1 MTKAHDQRRLDVS
14 RRRLCA
20 TGAIALAFPMLVL
33 PRRVHAGTAPRSLA
47 LAHTHTGE
55 ALTIQYA
62 QGDAYVPAAL
72 RALDHLLRDFRT
84 GEAHP
89 IEPRLFD
96 QLHDL
101 ATITG
106 TRAPFQVI
114 SGFRSEATN
123 RELRAHSRGVASR
136 SMHLDGRA
144 IDIRLADV
152 KLDTLRDAALS
163 LKAGGVGYYRDSDF
177 VHVDTGRVRRW

>member
-1 MTKAHDQRRLDVS
+1 MKRFTNDLALNRP

-20 TGAIALAFPMLVL
+20 SGALALAFPTLLL
-33 PRRVHAGTAPRSLA
+33 PRSSRAASGRSLS

-55 ALTIQYA
+55 SLHVQYA
-62 QGDAYVPAAL
+62 QGDAYLPDGL
-72 RALDHLLRDFRT
+72 RALDRFLRDFRT
-84 GEAHP
+84 GEAHA
-89 IEPRLFD
+89 IEPGLFD

-101 ATITG
+101 AAITG
-106 TRAPFQVI
+106 TKGPFQVI
-114 SGFRSEATN
+114 SCYRSEETN
-123 RELRAHSRGVASR
+123 RKLRSGSGGVASR
-136 SMHLDGRA
+136 SLHLEGRA

-152 KLDTLRDAALS
+152 SLDTLRDAALS

>member
-1 MTKAHDQRRLDVS
+1 MKHHPGHCEADLS
-14 RRRLCA
+14 RRRICA
-20 TGAIALAFPMLVL
+20 TGAIALAFPMLLL
-33 PRRVHAGTAPRSLA
+33 PRRVRASSAVRSLA
-47 LAHTHTGE
+47 FSHTHTGE
-55 ALTIQYA
+55 ALTVPYA
-62 QGDAYVPAAL
+62 QGETYFPDAL

-84 GEAHP
+84 GETHS

-101 ATITG
+101 ATITS

-114 SGFRSEATN
+114 SGYRSETTN
-123 RELRAHSRGVASR
+123 RELREASRGVASH
-136 SMHLDGRA
+136 SLHLEGRA

-152 KLDTLRDAALS
+152 KLDDLRDAALS
-163 LKAGGVGYYRDSDF
+163 LKAGGVGYYPGSAF